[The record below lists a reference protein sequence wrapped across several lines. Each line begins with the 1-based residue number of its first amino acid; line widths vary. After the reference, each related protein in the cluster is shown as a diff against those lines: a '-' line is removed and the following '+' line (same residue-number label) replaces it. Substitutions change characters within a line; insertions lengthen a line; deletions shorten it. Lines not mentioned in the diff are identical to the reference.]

1 MQKEEA
7 KALGARWDAG
17 QKKWY
22 APEGKELTLF
32 QAWLPRELTPSESLP
47 SGTKELFQISSTEI
61 SVAPK
66 GITLSELLAGVAKV
80 VSQAFNQGV
89 WTMVEVIEVRS
100 KNGHVYLELSE
111 RTPDGIVLA
120 SARGAIWASVAA
132 KILPAFEKATGA
144 SIAPGIKLL
153 VNARPVFKPQY
164 GFSLEIDAIDP
175 EYTLG
180 DLEARKREIR
190 LRLSQEGIF
199 DANKKLPS
207 PWDYT
212 HVLVVAPEGAA
223 GLGDFQA
230 EADRLARC
238 KVCYFEYV
246 LSRFQGDGAPVQIKQ
261 ALVTGLKKWRK
272 ANESDPD
279 AIVIIRGG
287 GAVNDLAW
295 LNEYE
300 LARTICELK
309 IPVLTGIGHERDNT
323 ILDEIANVRFDTPS
337 KVIAGIEQVIR
348 KRVNEVKNNFDYL
361 NTHALR
367 DINTYESE
375 LAKTLSTIQAD
386 AVQQISQAK
395 QKSSQLI
402 AEVNLS
408 AVRTIHDAQKIVVD
422 LSMQIRHE
430 SFQLVNQVKQKI
442 PTLMTVIS
450 HQADYLI
457 QSTKVEIIQK
467 IEQIRDKSF
476 VDIRETRQ
484 SSTALFREI
493 LGQGPEK
500 TLGRGFVIV
509 KNQQGRAVTSK
520 SSVVAGDQLNIQFR
534 DGIVPIQVKEG
545 E

>member
-1 MQKEEA
+1 M
-7 KALGARWDAG
+7 
-17 QKKWY
+17 
-22 APEGKELTLF
+22 
-32 QAWLPRELTPSESLP
+32 
-47 SGTKELFQISSTEI
+47 
-61 SVAPK
+61 
-66 GITLSELLAGVAKV
+66 
-80 VSQAFNQGV
+80 
-89 WTMVEVIEVRS
+89 
-100 KNGHVYLELSE
+100 
-111 RTPDGIVLA
+111 
-120 SARGAIWASVAA
+120 
-132 KILPAFEKATGA
+132 
-144 SIAPGIKLL
+144 
-153 VNARPVFKPQY
+153 
-164 GFSLEIDAIDP
+164 
-175 EYTLG
+175 
-180 DLEARKREIR
+180 
-190 LRLSQEGIF
+190 
-199 DANKKLPS
+199 
-207 PWDYT
+207 
-212 HVLVVAPEGAA
+212 
-223 GLGDFQA
+223 
-230 EADRLARC
+230 
-238 KVCYFEYV
+238 